1 MSRIG
6 AKGFLLVLANGSVRE
21 VGNDCT
27 QKVSAHR
34 SLAWLPGRDIKQEFP
49 WRLRPITVSSFNLE
63 KVELPE
69 RNGAYQGFIKMA
81 LGALEQP
88 GRHLDR
94 AGATSPTCRA
104 VIFDYFGFL

>member
-34 SLAWLPGRDIKQEFP
+34 SLAPRWLPGRDIKQEFP
-49 WRLRPITVSSFNLE
+49 WRLQPITVSSFNLE
-63 KVELPE
+63 KVELSHS
-69 RNGAYQGFIKMA
+69 QGWLTKTVNAPFQA
-81 LGALEQP
+81 FETLA
-88 GRHLDR
+88 RFY
-94 AGATSPTCRA
+94 
-104 VIFDYFGFL
+104 V